1 MLTLLQALAIAATL
15 KMASLAAAQGC
26 NSGMQYFNVEGFS
39 TAAVIEDGI
48 LKIDIGDVFNDS
60 EPLARRALEAQHVP
74 SDTVVLSNNVLIL
87 EDAAGNRVLFDAG
100 NGPGTEFGPGLG
112 RLVGTLE
119 AQGIPR
125 ESITHVLLTHG
136 HLDHI
141 GGVLLDAN
149 GTQAFPEATVYMSRV
164 EYDYWRGFGQP
175 FNESDIEQ
183 GYLAFLAEAA
193 NKIIDGVESQLKL
206 FEFGDEIL
214 PNITALGN
222 GSWHSPGHAIFEI
235 IPAAG
240 PTLYYLGDTLLTE
253 VIGVE
258 NPYFRSLFDTDRQA
272 GTWGRTY
279 LLEFLVDTKAI
290 AVFAHNMFP
299 APARILRDG
308 LHFRAV
314 KLMAETAG
322 SVQSVCPA

>member
-1 MLTLLQALAIAATL
+1 
-15 KMASLAAAQGC
+15 
-26 NSGMQYFNVEGFS
+26 MQYFNVEGFS
-39 TAAVIEDGI
+39 TAAVIEDGM
-48 LKIDIGDVFNDS
+48 LKIDIGNVFNDS
-60 EPLARRALEAQHVP
+60 EPLARRALEAQHIP
-74 SDTVVLSNNVLIL
+74 SDTVVFSNNVLFL

-119 AQGIPR
+119 AQGILR

-149 GTQAFPEATVYMSRV
+149 GTQAFPEAIVYMSRV
-164 EYDYWRGFGQP
+164 DYEYWRGFGQP

-183 GYLAFLAEAA
+183 GQLAFF
-193 NKIIDGVESQLKL
+193 VESQLEL
-206 FEFGDEIL
+206 FELGDEIL

-222 GSWHSPGHAIFEI
+222 GSWHTPGHAIFEI
-235 IPAAG
+235 TPAAG

-253 VIGVE
+253 ILGVE
-258 NPYFRSLFDTDRQA
+258 NPYFRSLFDTDRPA

-279 LLEFLVDTKAI
+279 LLEFLVDTNAI
-290 AVFAHNMFP
+290 AIFSHNIFP
-299 APARILRDG
+299 APARILRTG
-308 LHFRAV
+308 CTSGR
-314 KLMAETAG
+314 
-322 SVQSVCPA
+322 